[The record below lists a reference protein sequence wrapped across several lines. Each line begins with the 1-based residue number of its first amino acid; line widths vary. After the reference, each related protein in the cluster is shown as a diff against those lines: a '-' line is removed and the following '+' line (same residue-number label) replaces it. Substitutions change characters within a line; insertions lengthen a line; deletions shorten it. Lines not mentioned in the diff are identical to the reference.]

1 VLVGLNTSIVRGKLE
16 HLLGIEMQ
24 LQRTPNIA
32 EMDSASIHE
41 ACAHVA
47 ASFYSNVLDN
57 AVAYGLVKR
66 LGGTSYKRASPVRG
80 GGGV

>member
-1 VLVGLNTSIVRGKLE
+1 MLVGLNASIVHGKLE

-24 LQRTPNIA
+24 LQRTPNIT
-32 EMDSASIHE
+32 EMDSASIHA

-57 AVAYGLVKR
+57 AGV
-66 LGGTSYKRASPVRG
+66 RAR
-80 GGGV
+80 

>member
-1 VLVGLNTSIVRGKLE
+1 MLVGLNASIVRGKLE

-47 ASFYSNVLDN
+47 ASFDGEWQVEVS
-57 AVAYGLVKR
+57 GR
-66 LGGTSYKRASPVRG
+66 RR
-80 GGGV
+80 